1 MVSKHGGFDMSYYL
15 LTDTIRPCT
24 ENELFSQTEYQYVAV
39 LTTSEW
45 AQNRNRF
52 DMGIE
57 LDLDAGDIHN
67 TKAEV
72 NYDSLTGTF
81 RIPDRENIGSKDY
94 RFAFALD
101 EKGIVFIDDS
111 GKAEKMIDAIRRT
124 KRWRKPSLE
133 RFLYDFLEQI
143 VENDLSV
150 MERYEGELNRIE
162 DSILNNK
169 GPEDLGRVNEIHSD
183 IRKLLVH
190 YEQLIDMTQELEE
203 NENGFFSEEN
213 LRYIH
218 LFMNLLA
225 RRHDSAASLRDYTMQ
240 VRDLY
245 HAQLEV
251 RQNRIMTL
259 LTVVTTIFMPL
270 TLIVGWYGM
279 NFRYMPELEWRF
291 GYPVVIVVSIAVA
304 VACLLFFKKKKW
316 L

>member
-1 MVSKHGGFDMSYYL
+1 
-15 LTDTIRPCT
+15 
-24 ENELFSQTEYQYVAV
+24 
-39 LTTSEW
+39 
-45 AQNRNRF
+45 
-52 DMGIE
+52 MGIE

-94 RFAFALD
+94 CFAFALD

-111 GKAEKMIDAIRRT
+111 GKAEQMIDVIRRT

-150 MERYEGELNRIE
+150 IERYEGELNMIE

-190 YEQLIDMTQELEE
+190 YEQIIDMTQELEE

-259 LTVVTTIFMPL
+259 LTIVTTIFMPL
-270 TLIVGWYGM
+270 TLLVGWYGM

-291 GYPVVIVVSIAVA
+291 GYPVVIVVSIVIAVS
-304 VACLLFFKKKKW
+304 CLLYFKKKKW

>member
-1 MVSKHGGFDMSYYL
+1 MSYYL
-15 LTDTIRPCT
+15 LADTMRPCT
-24 ENELFSQTEYQYVAV
+24 GEELHAQNDYKYVAV
-39 LTTSEW
+39 LTTPEW
-45 AQNRNRF
+45 NQERERF

-57 LDLDAGDIHN
+57 LEPDAGNIHN

-81 RIPDRENIGSKDY
+81 QLPDRENIESNDF

-111 GKAEKMIDAIRRT
+111 GKAQQMINAIRHTR
-124 KRWRKPSLE
+124 RWRKPSLE

-143 VENDLSV
+143 VEDDLSI
-150 MERYEGELNRIE
+150 MERYEAELNRIE
-162 DSILNNK
+162 DAILNSEEYK
-169 GPEDLGRVNEIHSD
+169 DLGRVTEIHND

-190 YEQLIDMTQELEE
+190 YEQIIDMTQELEE

-218 LFMNLLA
+218 LFMNLIA

-259 LTVVTTIFMPL
+259 LTVITTIFMPL

-279 NFRYMPELEWRF
+279 NFRYMPELEWEF
-291 GYPVVIVVSIAVA
+291 GYPVVIIVSISVA
-304 VACLLFFKKKKW
+304 VACLLYFKKKKW

>member
-1 MVSKHGGFDMSYYL
+1 MSYYL
-15 LTDTIRPCT
+15 LEETMRPCAA
-24 ENELFSQTEYQYVAV
+24 ENLRDRENRQYVAV
-39 LTTSEW
+39 LTTPEW
-45 AQNRNRF
+45 EREREQF

-57 LDLDAGDIHN
+57 LEPDAVHIHN

-81 RIPDRENIGSKDY
+81 QLPDREHLKERDF

-101 EKGIVFIDDS
+101 EKGVVFIDDT
-111 GKAEKMIDAIRRT
+111 GKAEQMIQEIRRT
-124 KRWRKPSLE
+124 KRWRQPSLE

-143 VENDLSV
+143 VDNDLAI
-150 MERYEGELNRIE
+150 MERYEAELNRIE
-162 DSILNNK
+162 DEVISGGK
-169 GPEDLGRVNEIHSD
+169 GDMVRVNEIRSD
-183 IRKLLVH
+183 MRVLLVH
-190 YEQLIDMTQELEE
+190 YEQIIDMTQELEE

-225 RRHDSAASLRDYTMQ
+225 RRRDFAVSLRDYTMQ
-240 VRDLY
+240 VRDL
-245 HAQLEV
+245 HNAQLEV
-251 RQNRIMTL
+251 SQNRIMTL

-270 TLIVGWYGM
+270 TLIAGWYGM

-291 GYPVVIVVSIAVA
+291 GYPLVIAVSAA
-304 VACLLFFKKKKW
+304 VVVFCLILFKKKKW

>member
-1 MVSKHGGFDMSYYL
+1 MSYYL
-15 LTDTIRPCT
+15 LEETMRPCAA
-24 ENELFSQTEYQYVAV
+24 EDLRDGMRSRYVAV
-39 LTTSEW
+39 LTTPEW
-45 AQNRNRF
+45 ERERERF

-57 LDLDAGDIHN
+57 LEPDAVHIHN

-81 RIPDRENIGSKDY
+81 QIPDREDLKGRDY

-101 EKGIVFIDDS
+101 EKGVVFIDDT
-111 GKAEKMIDAIRRT
+111 GKAERMIDQIRRT
-124 KRWRKPSLE
+124 KRWRQPSLE

-143 VENDLSV
+143 VDDDLAL
-150 MERYEGELNRIE
+150 MERYEAELNRIE
-162 DSILNNK
+162 DEILSESGK
-169 GPEDLGRVNEIHSD
+169 GDMVRVNEIRSEL
-183 IRKLLVH
+183 RVLLVH
-190 YEQLIDMTQELEE
+190 YEQIIDMTQELEE

-225 RRHDSAASLRDYTMQ
+225 RRRDFAVSLRDYTMQ
-240 VRDLY
+240 VRDL
-245 HAQLEV
+245 HNAQLEV
-251 RQNRIMTL
+251 SQNRIMTL

-291 GYPVVIVVSIAVA
+291 GYPIVIAVSAA
-304 VACLLFFKKKKW
+304 VVVFCLILFKKKKW

>member
-1 MVSKHGGFDMSYYL
+1 MK
-15 LTDTIRPCT
+15 PCT
-24 ENELFSQTEYQYVAV
+24 GDELHAQDEYKYVAV
-39 LTTSEW
+39 LTTPEW
-45 AQNRNRF
+45 NLERERF

-57 LDLDAGDIHN
+57 LEPDSGNIHN

-81 RIPDRENIGSKDY
+81 QLPDRENIDSNDF

-111 GKAEKMIDAIRRT
+111 GKAQQMINAIRRT
-124 KRWRKPSLE
+124 RRWRKPSLE

-143 VENDLSV
+143 VEDDLSIL
-150 MERYEGELNRIE
+150 ERYEAELNKIE
-162 DSILNNK
+162 DAILNSEEYK
-169 GPEDLGRVNEIHSD
+169 DLGRVTEIHND

-190 YEQLIDMTQELEE
+190 YEQIIDMTQELEE

-218 LFMNLLA
+218 LFMNLIA

-259 LTVVTTIFMPL
+259 LTVITTIFMPL

-279 NFRYMPELEWRF
+279 NFRYMPELEWEF
-291 GYPVVIVVSIAVA
+291 GYPVVIIVSISVA
-304 VACLLFFKKKKW
+304 VACLLYFKRKKW

>member
-1 MVSKHGGFDMSYYL
+1 MSYYL

-24 ENELFSQTEYQYVAV
+24 EKELFSQKEYQYVAV

-94 RFAFALD
+94 CFAFALD

-111 GKAEKMIDAIRRT
+111 GKAEQMIDVIRRT

-150 MERYEGELNRIE
+150 LERYEGELNRIE

-190 YEQLIDMTQELEE
+190 YEQIIDMTQELEE

-259 LTVVTTIFMPL
+259 LTIVTTIFMPL
-270 TLIVGWYGM
+270 TLLVGWYGM

-291 GYPVVIVVSIAVA
+291 GYPVVIVVSIVIAVS
-304 VACLLFFKKKKW
+304 CLLYFKKKKW

>member
-1 MVSKHGGFDMSYYL
+1 M
-15 LTDTIRPCT
+15 RPCT
-24 ENELFSQTEYQYVAV
+24 GEELHAQNDYKYVAV
-39 LTTSEW
+39 LTTPEW
-45 AQNRNRF
+45 NRERERF

-57 LDLDAGDIHN
+57 LEPDAGNIHN

-81 RIPDRENIGSKDY
+81 QLPDRENIESNDF

-111 GKAEKMIDAIRRT
+111 GKAQQMIDAIRRT
-124 KRWRKPSLE
+124 RRWRKPSLE

-143 VENDLSV
+143 VEDDLSI
-150 MERYEGELNRIE
+150 MERYEAELNRIE
-162 DSILNNK
+162 DAILNSEEHK
-169 GPEDLGRVNEIHSD
+169 DLGRVTEIHND

-190 YEQLIDMTQELEE
+190 YEQIIDMTQELEE

-218 LFMNLLA
+218 LFMNLIA

-259 LTVVTTIFMPL
+259 LTVITTIFMPL

-291 GYPVVIVVSIAVA
+291 GYPVVIVVSIIIAVS
-304 VACLLFFKKKKW
+304 CLLFFKKKKW

>member
-1 MVSKHGGFDMSYYL
+1 MSYYL
-15 LTDTIRPCT
+15 LDDTMRPCT
-24 ENELFSQTEYQYVAV
+24 GEELHSQDGYKYVAV
-39 LTTSEW
+39 LTTPEW
-45 AQNRNRF
+45 NRERERF

-57 LDLDAGDIHN
+57 LEPDAGNIHN

-81 RIPDRENIGSKDY
+81 QLPDRENIESKDF

-111 GKAEKMIDAIRRT
+111 GKAQQMIDAIRRT
-124 KRWRKPSLE
+124 RRWRKPSLE

-143 VENDLSV
+143 VEDDLSI
-150 MERYEGELNRIE
+150 MERYEAELNRIE
-162 DSILNNK
+162 DAILNSEEHK
-169 GPEDLGRVNEIHSD
+169 DLGRVTEIHND

-190 YEQLIDMTQELEE
+190 YEQIIDMTQELEE

-218 LFMNLLA
+218 LFMNLIA

-259 LTVVTTIFMPL
+259 LTVITTIFMPL

-291 GYPVVIVVSIAVA
+291 GYPVVIVVSIIIAVS
-304 VACLLFFKKKKW
+304 CLLFFKKKKW

>member
-1 MVSKHGGFDMSYYL
+1 MSYYL
-15 LTDTIRPCT
+15 LDDIIRPCT
-24 ENELFSQTEYQYVAV
+24 EEELLEQTNYKYVAV
-39 LTTSEW
+39 LTTPEW
-45 AQNRNRF
+45 ARDRDRF

-57 LDLDAGDIHN
+57 LEPDARDIHN

-81 RIPDRENIGSKDY
+81 LLPDRENIEERDF

-111 GKAEKMIDAIRRT
+111 GKAEQMIKAIRRT

-143 VENDLSV
+143 VEDDLPI
-150 MERYEGELNRIE
+150 MEHYEEELIRIE
-162 DSILNNK
+162 DAILNSQ
-169 GPEDLGRVNEIHSD
+169 GEGDLGRVIEIHND

-190 YEQLIDMTQELEE
+190 YEQIIDMTQEFEE
-203 NENGFFSEEN
+203 NENGFFVEEN

-218 LFMNLLA
+218 LFMNLMA
-225 RRHDSAASLRDYTMQ
+225 RRRDSAASLRDHTIQ
-240 VRDLY
+240 VRDLH

-259 LTVVTTIFMPL
+259 LTVITTIFMPL
-270 TLIVGWYGM
+270 TLIVGWYGT

-291 GYPVVIVVSIAVA
+291 GYLAVIIASVA
-304 VACLLFFKKKKW
+304 VVVFCLILFRRKKW

>member
-1 MVSKHGGFDMSYYL
+1 MSYYL
-15 LTDTIRPCT
+15 LEETMRPCEAGDLQGRT
-24 ENELFSQTEYQYVAV
+24 GSQYVAV
-39 LTTSEW
+39 LTTPEW
-45 AQNRNRF
+45 EHERERF

-57 LDLDAGDIHN
+57 LEPDAVHIHN

-81 RIPDRENIGSKDY
+81 QLPDRQNLKERDF

-101 EKGIVFIDDS
+101 EKGVVFIDDS
-111 GKAEKMIDAIRRT
+111 GRAEQMIDAIRRT
-124 KRWRKPSLE
+124 KRWRQPSLE

-143 VENDLSV
+143 VDDDLAI
-150 MERYEGELNRIE
+150 MERYEAELNRIE
-162 DSILNNK
+162 DEVISGGK
-169 GPEDLGRVNEIHSD
+169 GDMVRVNEIRSD
-183 IRKLLVH
+183 MRVLLVH
-190 YEQLIDMTQELEE
+190 YEQIIDMTQELEE

-225 RRHDSAASLRDYTMQ
+225 RRRDFAVSLRDYTMQ
-240 VRDLY
+240 VRDL
-245 HAQLEV
+245 HNAQLEV
-251 RQNRIMTL
+251 SQNRIMTL

-270 TLIVGWYGM
+270 TLIAGWYGM

-291 GYPVVIVVSIAVA
+291 GYPLVIAVSAA
-304 VACLLFFKKKKW
+304 VVVFCLILFKKKKW

>member
-1 MVSKHGGFDMSYYL
+1 MRYYL
-15 LTDTIRPCT
+15 LAETIQPCSA
-24 ENELFSQTEYQYVAV
+24 EELHDRMGSGYVAV
-39 LTTSEW
+39 LTTPEW
-45 AQNRNRF
+45 KRERDRF

-57 LDLDAGDIHN
+57 LEPDAGNIHN

-81 RIPDRENIGSKDY
+81 QLPDRENLKERDF

-111 GKAEKMIDAIRRT
+111 GKAEQMIDAIRRT

-143 VENDLSV
+143 VDNDLSI
-150 MERYEGELNRIE
+150 MERYEEELNRIE
-162 DSILNNK
+162 DEILSSQ
-169 GPEDLGRVNEIHSD
+169 GQGDLVRVNEIRSD
-183 IRKLLVH
+183 IRELLVH
-190 YEQLIDMTQELEE
+190 YEQIIDLTQELEE
-203 NENGFFSEEN
+203 NENGFFKEEN

-218 LFMNLLA
+218 LFMNLMA
-225 RRHDSAASLRDYTMQ
+225 RRHDFAVSLRDYTMQ

-245 HAQLEV
+245 NAQLEV
-251 RQNRIMTL
+251 RQNRTMTL

-270 TLIVGWYGM
+270 TLIAGWYGM

-291 GYPVVIVVSIAVA
+291 AYPVVIGVSVAIVVF
-304 VACLLFFKKKKW
+304 CLVLFRKKKW

>member
-1 MVSKHGGFDMSYYL
+1 MSYYL
-15 LTDTIRPCT
+15 LADTMKPCT
-24 ENELFSQTEYQYVAV
+24 GDELHAQDEYKYVAV
-39 LTTSEW
+39 LTTPEW
-45 AQNRNRF
+45 NLERERF

-57 LDLDAGDIHN
+57 LEPDSGNIHN

-81 RIPDRENIGSKDY
+81 QLPDRENIESNDF

-111 GKAEKMIDAIRRT
+111 GKAQQMINAIRRT
-124 KRWRKPSLE
+124 RRWRKPSLE

-143 VENDLSV
+143 VEDDLSIL
-150 MERYEGELNRIE
+150 ERYEAELNKIE
-162 DSILNNK
+162 DAILNSEEYK
-169 GPEDLGRVNEIHSD
+169 DLGRVTEIHND

-190 YEQLIDMTQELEE
+190 YEQIIDMTQELEE

-218 LFMNLLA
+218 LFMNLIA

-259 LTVVTTIFMPL
+259 LTVITTIFMPL

-279 NFRYMPELEWRF
+279 NFRYMPELEWEF
-291 GYPVVIVVSIAVA
+291 GYPVVIIVSISVA
-304 VACLLFFKKKKW
+304 VACLLYFKRKKW

>member
-1 MVSKHGGFDMSYYL
+1 
-15 LTDTIRPCT
+15 
-24 ENELFSQTEYQYVAV
+24 
-39 LTTSEW
+39 
-45 AQNRNRF
+45 
-52 DMGIE
+52 MGIE
-57 LDLDAGDIHN
+57 LEQDPGDIHN

-81 RIPDRENIGSKDY
+81 QLPDREDIGGKDY

-101 EKGIVFIDDS
+101 EKGVVFIDDS
-111 GKAEKMIDAIRRT
+111 GKAEQMIAAIRRT
-124 KRWRKPSLE
+124 QRWREPSLE

-143 VENDLSV
+143 VEDDLSI
-150 MERYEGELNRIE
+150 MERYEAELNGIE
-162 DSILNNK
+162 DMILNSHEQ
-169 GPEDLGRVNEIHSD
+169 GDIARVNEIHND

-190 YEQLIDMTQELEE
+190 YEQIIDMTQELEE
-203 NENGFFSEEN
+203 NENGFFKEEN

-240 VRDLY
+240 VRGLY
-245 HAQLEV
+245 HAQLEE
-251 RQNRIMTL
+251 RQNRVMTL

-279 NFRYMPELEWRF
+279 NFRYMPELEWRW
-291 GYPVVIVVSIAVA
+291 GYPVVIAVSVIIAI
-304 VACLLFFKKKKW
+304 ACLIFFKKKKW

>member
-1 MVSKHGGFDMSYYL
+1 MSYYL
-15 LTDTIRPCT
+15 LEETMQPCEAEDLQKRT
-24 ENELFSQTEYQYVAV
+24 NRKYVAV
-39 LTTSEW
+39 LTTPEW
-45 AQNRNRF
+45 ERERERF

-57 LDLDAGDIHN
+57 LEPDAVHIHN

-81 RIPDRENIGSKDY
+81 QLPDRQNLKERDF

-101 EKGIVFIDDS
+101 EKGVVFIDDT
-111 GKAEKMIDAIRRT
+111 GRAEQMIDVIRRT
-124 KRWRKPSLE
+124 KRWRQPSLE

-143 VENDLSV
+143 VDDDLAL
-150 MERYEGELNRIE
+150 MERYEAELNRIE
-162 DSILNNK
+162 DEVLSGGK
-169 GPEDLGRVNEIHSD
+169 GDMVRVNEIRSD
-183 IRKLLVH
+183 MRVLLVH
-190 YEQLIDMTQELEE
+190 YEQIIDMTQELEE

-225 RRHDSAASLRDYTMQ
+225 RRRDYAVSLRDYTMQ
-240 VRDLY
+240 VRDL
-245 HAQLEV
+245 HNAQLEV
-251 RQNRIMTL
+251 SQNRIMTL

-279 NFRYMPELEWRF
+279 NFRYMPELEWRL
-291 GYPVVIVVSIAVA
+291 GYPLVIAVSVA
-304 VACLLFFKKKKW
+304 VVVFCLILFKKKKW

>member
-1 MVSKHGGFDMSYYL
+1 MSYYL
-15 LTDTIRPCT
+15 LADTIRPCT
-24 ENELFSQTEYQYVAV
+24 EKELFAQTGSQYVAV
-39 LTTSEW
+39 LTASEW
-45 AQNRNRF
+45 VHDRDLF

-111 GKAEKMIDAIRRT
+111 GKAEQMINAIRRT

-150 MERYEGELNRIE
+150 LERYEAELNRIE
-162 DSILNNK
+162 DTILSTQM
-169 GPEDLGRVNEIHSD
+169 PDDLGRVNEIQSD
-183 IRKLLVH
+183 IRKLIVH
-190 YEQLIDMTQELEE
+190 YEQIIDMTQELEE

-213 LRYIH
+213 MRYIH

-245 HAQLEV
+245 HAQMEV

-259 LTVVTTIFMPL
+259 LTVITTIFMPL

-279 NFRYMPELEWRF
+279 NFRYMPELEWPF
-291 GYPVVIVVSIAVA
+291 GYPLVIIVSIAIA
-304 VACLLFFKKKKW
+304 AGCLLYFKRKKW